1 MILRQTVIDTGH
13 PIASKIELIEHED
26 TIGNLSYELLRQDVD
41 VSFDSTLADY
51 IPAYDKED
59 RPKKRK
65 SYTSRDKAKRT
76 LDDWENKDWE
86 NLSTDIG
93 EQNGSRN
100 DGK

>member
-51 IPAYDKED
+51 IPAYDKGFFT
-59 RPKKRK
+59 RK
-65 SYTSRDKAKRT
+65 GHHIHWRAELISVRRT
-76 LDDWENKDWE
+76 FSGWIATYGVWDHEL
-86 NLSTDIG
+86 
-93 EQNGSRN
+93 
-100 DGK
+100 